1 MDVKAEQRQDR
12 KNWRELDARKGKE
25 GESEGEAAEIHA
37 RRDWNEK
44 KTWVARVRNEVER
57 TGENW
62 TQGKGRKGE
71 GSGGKREGNKGGE
84 TRGGASIEPW
94 KEMVRIRTGSGDG

>member
-62 TQGKGRKGE
+62 TQGKGRKGKE
-71 GSGGKREGNKGGE
+71 AEGNARA
-84 TRGGASIEPW
+84 TRAGRPVEEPVSNRGKKW
-94 KEMVRIRTGSGDG
+94 